1 MNSKALENFLIPE
14 VATEGVSKEN
24 LKTAAKGIAIAAIM
38 AFGAKAMIR
47 DYKNDKERIK
57 LNKEKEAKNKADREA
72 HQRYLNSQEHQDDIN
87 FVNKKYSINYINMSD
102 SDKKNFESKLNT
114 FILADLKK
122 MANSLNKNKKLCN
135 ELANKFI
142 EFQSKDDSEYRDI
155 ATKEAEEIRKGAAI
169 ARNSEYAYED
179 ENEFDVCDADQSVI
193 IFMIDYIQE
202 PFCNAINEK
211 YAKEI
216 KLGIMS
222 KMRII
227 GDGDEG
233 IIGYDFKL

>member
-1 MNSKALENFLIPE
+1 MNSKALECFLIPE

-24 LKTAAKGIAIAAIM
+24 LKNAAKGIAIAAIM
-38 AFGAKAMIR
+38 AFGAKAMIH

-122 MANSLNKNKKLCN
+122 MTNSSGQEK
-135 ELANKFI
+135 
-142 EFQSKDDSEYRDI
+142 EYSS
-155 ATKEAEEIRKGAAI
+155 TKE
-169 ARNSEYAYED
+169 
-179 ENEFDVCDADQSVI
+179 
-193 IFMIDYIQE
+193 
-202 PFCNAINEK
+202 
-211 YAKEI
+211 
-216 KLGIMS
+216 
-222 KMRII
+222 
-227 GDGDEG
+227 
-233 IIGYDFKL
+233 